1 MIPYGRQEIT
11 DEDVD
16 AVVRALKSDFI
27 TQGPYVEQ
35 FENDIK
41 SYCGAKY
48 AVAVSSCTAG
58 LHIAYAALGL
68 NEHSLLWTVP
78 NTFAATANA
87 ALYCNAIV
95 DFVDIDARTYL
106 MCPRALEEKLI
117 VAKANGRIPDIV
129 APVHF
134 SGQSCDM
141 EAISKL
147 SEEYGFKVVEDAA
160 HAIGA
165 SYEGG
170 KIGGCMYS
178 SATVFSFHPVKIITT
193 AEGGVITTNDDAVYR
208 ALLKLRTHGITKV
221 AGDME
226 KHDPEPWF
234 HEQQNLGFHYRIT
247 DIQCALGS
255 SQMKRLDQYVMRR
268 VALAQRYDEK
278 LKDLPLTLPTVQP
291 AESSS
296 WHLYVVQINDTV
308 QKSRHDV
315 FCEMRDKGVGV
326 NVHYIPVHRHPYYQ
340 SLGFSLGD
348 FPVSEHYYERAI
360 TLPLYP
366 GLTEQEQDY
375 VCYSLRDILEG

>member
-165 SYEGG
+165 SYEGE